1 MVKKILK
8 TNNLI
13 YFIISSVTIFI
24 LIYTKLLYNI
34 YLHPSEAIN
43 SENNLEIIL
52 FGDFK
57 YLFNFINCHNLGFD
71 VYASNECYKD
81 YYGSFL
87 YGPLILIFPSFSQEI
102 VIILTYFLSTIFI
115 LLFIFLTIKI
125 INPDNLFKYILISII
140 LFNPTTL
147 FLYEKL
153 NIDILI
159 YIFLIILV
167 YYSKNFLVNLAIL
180 CSLTLTK
187 FYPAIFV
194 SIFLLEKNIFKKNI
208 IFFVLFLIFFTVFIY
223 LFWDN
228 MLSILVA
235 LDYVSQSLRY
245 SFSINSLV
253 KIVNFIINND
263 NQSIIKIVLILVT
276 LITGILLYKFN
287 LSKKYNQ
294 INIDFNQNDK
304 MFILSSS
311 LSISLYLIFGNNFY
325 REIYLIGTIPFLL
338 SNFRFTF
345 FKYIVF
351 LFIIKYLFLMLFF
364 PYYYNA
370 DLNTDILAKLMIGI
384 KSLMDFILICAL
396 ISCNILI
403 SKIYFKNFFVSL
415 NKNAK

>member
-1 MVKKILK
+1 MK

-13 YFIISSVTIFI
+13 YFVISSVTIFI

-34 YLHPSEAIN
+34 YLHPTEAIN
-43 SENNLEIIL
+43 SKNDLEIIL

-57 YLFNFINCHNLGFD
+57 YLFKIINCHNLGFD
-71 VYASNECYKD
+71 VYSSNECYKD

-87 YGPLILIFPSFSQEI
+87 YGPLILIFPSINDETA
-102 VIILTYFLSTIFI
+102 VLLTYFLSTIFI
-115 LLFIFLTIKI
+115 LSFVFLTIKI
-125 INPDNLFKYILISII
+125 IKPDNLFKYILTSLI
-140 LFNPTTL
+140 LFNPTTF

-159 YIFLIILV
+159 YILLIILV
-167 YYSKNFLVNLAIL
+167 YYSKKIIVNFVIIS
-180 CSLTLTK
+180 SLTLTK

-194 SIFLLEKNIFKKNI
+194 SIFLLDKKIIKKNI
-208 IFFVLFLIFFTVFIY
+208 IFFMLFLVFFTVFIY
-223 LFWDN
+223 LFLDN
-228 MLSILVA
+228 MLNVLA
-235 LDYVSQSLRY
+235 TLDYVSQSLRY

-253 KIVNFIINND
+253 KIVNFITNND
-263 NQSIIKIVLILVT
+263 NQSIFKIVLILT
-276 LITGILLYKFN
+276 NLITGILLYKFI
-287 LSKKYNQ
+287 LSKKYSE
-294 INIDFNQNDK
+294 INMDFNQNDK

-338 SNFRFTF
+338 SNFSFAF

-351 LFIIKYLFLMLFF
+351 LFIIKYLFLMFFF

-370 DLNTDILAKLMIGI
+370 DLNTDILAQLMIGI
-384 KSLMDFILICAL
+384 KSIMDFILISAL